1 MSFIQKTFPQDI
13 KEASKKLEDGYF
25 IEHLNQTDYFSKG
38 YEAIPSLF
46 KFCFDKVIY
55 LKSINSLDE
64 TINKLEE
71 EIQKQEAIIQEAM
84 SSTEMDE
91 DIKEQTKNT
100 AEQNIEAIKQ
110 KISTFDFLVEFKN
123 SDYTNFDL
131 SKEMNGLPV
140 FVYNEA
146 NYSKPVNS
154 FIYKFFDHSHEKTS
168 NFVEFQSDRSI
179 NDFIQIMMSK
189 GFIYDKEN
197 CIFGKVVDIEGV
209 IEEEISEEYKNKLI
223 LIDEIADFVRANN
236 HFDYL
241 DYVEE
246 KKPDIDYLFN
256 EKTLAAYAIAMDKK
270 DFALREISSK
280 KDPSLT
286 HSGQLNDLVS
296 QAMYSIVY
304 RNHKFSDYLESIIK
318 KIDFNDKSQEYI
330 DDFVK
335 LTFEQY
341 KKSLSKEIFESYKS
355 RIDNKKLSL
364 ALVRDCNVYRLENK
378 LMSNMVNNAF
388 DIYKEDISNLE
399 NIISHFNYYAKSMQM
414 IDNIS
419 KIPDIFIAGKPAS
432 DYLKMYM
439 YSVITKIESIKDNSE
454 VKYDFWEDDSELRTE
469 EEFLKAKLEKIQSY
483 FSIFGIKL
491 DPSAA
496 DYVFSVF
503 KKESTGISVSNIKGV
518 VVYITPKSFWE
529 ENKCMNDQPDET
541 PANYLPAEWQAED
554 LNESGTWFMI
564 TEETFEEVH
573 QKMLDLGFTFDE
585 SFEDFI
591 QNN

>member
-1 MSFIQKTFPQDI
+1 MSFTQKTFPQDI
-13 KEASKKLEDGYF
+13 KDAAKKLEDGYF

-46 KFCFDKVIY
+46 KFCFDKGVY
-55 LKSINSLDE
+55 LKSINSVDE
-64 TINKLEE
+64 TIKELEK
-71 EIQKQEAIIQEAM
+71 EIQAQEALIQEAM

-91 DIKEQTKNT
+91 DIKTEKKAM
-100 AEQNIEAIKQ
+100 AEAAIDLIKE

-123 SDYTNFDL
+123 SDYTVFDL
-131 SKEMNGLPV
+131 SKSMKGIPA
-140 FVYNEA
+140 FFYNEA

-154 FIYKFFDHSHEKTS
+154 FIYKFFDHNHEKTS
-168 NFVEFQSDRSI
+168 DFVQFASDRSFSE
-179 NDFIQIMMSK
+179 FIQLMMSK

-197 CIFGKVVDIEGV
+197 CIFGKVVDLEGFS
-209 IEEEISEEYKNKLI
+209 EEEISEEHKNRLV
-223 LIDEIADFVRANN
+223 LIDEIANFVRANN

-246 KKPDIDYLFN
+246 NQPDIDSLFD

-286 HSGQLNDLVS
+286 RSGQLNDLVP
-296 QAMYSIVY
+296 QAMYSIIY
-304 RNHKFSDYLESIIK
+304 RNHKFSDYLESIIN
-318 KIDFNDKSQEYI
+318 KIDFTDKSQEYI

-335 LTFEQY
+335 LTFEQH

-355 RIDNKKLSL
+355 KIDNKKLSL

-378 LMSNMVNNAF
+378 LMSNMVDNAF

-399 NIISHFNYYAKSMQM
+399 NIVSHFNYYAKSMQM
-414 IDNIS
+414 LENIS
-419 KIPDIFIAGKPAS
+419 KVPNISIAGNPAGFHVE
-432 DYLKMYM
+432 LYM
-439 YSVITKIESIKDNSE
+439 YSVISKIENIEENSE

-483 FSIFGIKL
+483 LSIFGIAKP
-491 DPSAA
+491 PSAA
-496 DYVFSVF
+496 DYVFSVYR
-503 KKESTGISVSNIKGV
+503 KEDEGISDFGLKGV

-529 ENKCMNDQPDET
+529 ENKYMNDQPDET
-541 PANYLPAEWQAED
+541 PANYLPVEWQAED
-554 LNESGTWFMI
+554 LNESGTWFMV
-564 TEETFEEVH
+564 TEETFDEVH

-585 SFEDFI
+585 SFDDLI
-591 QNN
+591 QSH